1 MVKACPDGWVKGLQ
15 MYCSYCGS
23 SNSDDNKY
31 CLNCGRPLEE
41 NAVPAQRAAVSAS
54 APAPAPAAAP
64 ASAPSA
70 YYAKGCFASAWED
83 IRGSEGWLKRMLLL
97 GLIMY
102 VPILNFVVTGHALA
116 WAKEIACGKRTPL
129 PKKIFADDSFASGF
143 FVAVMGLLFFVSM
156 IVVFVLFCLIPLVG
170 SFIGAIAIL
179 VYGVFG
185 AMVLDVCA
193 LRIGISGRFGAGFD
207 FSSVLEACRGNWGSL
222 FCASIVP
229 GFVMLFVGNL
239 VSFAVSVV
247 AMFLIGVNAASV
259 PFLYG
264 TTSYGYA
271 ALGAGTA
278 IIYGLCLLVSLYIA
292 LTTLS
297 LTVVVTYRAV
307 GHWVGRVVPNW
318 ATELG
323 AQPRTQTYTAP
334 AQPAQQATGYFVP
347 VVTPAAAA
355 PAPSPVSAPAPAPE
369 PTPSPAPK
377 LTPAPD
383 SAADSGTEYL
393 GKSDNDSDSSTTVLS
408 DEPEKTLVLIRH
420 DGEEVRVSVFP
431 STLGKGTAAD
441 VQISGNNSISRVH
454 ARVIAANGSF
464 AIEDLGSTN
473 KTFINDNPLE
483 EGELVALHCGDEL
496 KLGSE
501 NLIVRF

>member
-1 MVKACPDGWVKGLQ
+1 
-15 MYCSYCGS
+15 
-23 SNSDDNKY
+23 
-31 CLNCGRPLEE
+31 
-41 NAVPAQRAAVSAS
+41 
-54 APAPAPAAAP
+54 
-64 ASAPSA
+64 
-70 YYAKGCFASAWED
+70 
-83 IRGSEGWLKRMLLL
+83 
-97 GLIMY
+97 
-102 VPILNFVVTGHALA
+102 
-116 WAKEIACGKRTPL
+116 
-129 PKKIFADDSFASGF
+129 
-143 FVAVMGLLFFVSM
+143 
-156 IVVFVLFCLIPLVG
+156 
-170 SFIGAIAIL
+170 
-179 VYGVFG
+179 
-185 AMVLDVCA
+185 
-193 LRIGISGRFGAGFD
+193 
-207 FSSVLEACRGNWGSL
+207 
-222 FCASIVP
+222 
-229 GFVMLFVGNL
+229 
-239 VSFAVSVV
+239 
-247 AMFLIGVNAASV
+247 MFLIGVNAASV

-318 ATELG
+318 AIELG
-323 AQPRTQTYTAP
+323 AQPYTAP

-347 VVTPAAAA
+347 EVTPAVAA
-355 PAPSPVSAPAPAPE
+355 PAPSPVPAPVSAPAPAPA
-369 PTPSPAPK
+369 PA

-408 DEPEKTLVLIRH
+408 DELEKTLVLIRH

-454 ARVIAANGSF
+454 ARVIAANGCF

-483 EGELVALHCGDEL
+483 EGELVALRCGDEL
-496 KLGSE
+496 RLGSE